1 MMWCGEVSGGC
12 WRDTPETGRAECI
25 ERAFRFLI
33 HERAG
38 NPEAEE
44 LAAVEGRRRCEDT
57 ERCEA
62 RKESAGRKVSGQ
74 PEGENVRT

>member
-1 MMWCGEVSGGC
+1 M
-12 WRDTPETGRAECI
+12 GRAECI
-25 ERAFRFLI
+25 ERVFGFRI
-33 HERAG
+33 RERAG

-44 LAAVEGRRRCEDT
+44 LAAGEGRRRCEYT

-62 RKESAGRKVSGQ
+62 RKESAGRKVIGQ